1 LQIGPVLLDAAVP
14 GRRCGRCNAGRS
26 PQFSK
31 TEWLLRF
38 ASNNSI
44 RSLVSQLELAVNVLN
59 DVKLVISKQMG
70 VPSDQLDSDSRLE
83 AIGVESLDVIE
94 IVFALEE
101 KYNIA
106 IPFNA
111 NDSAALAF
119 ETIGQVADAVQKLVE
134 PKRSV

>member
-1 LQIGPVLLDAAVP
+1 
-14 GRRCGRCNAGRS
+14 
-26 PQFSK
+26 
-31 TEWLLRF
+31 
-38 ASNNSI
+38 
-44 RSLVSQLELAVNVLN
+44 LELAVNVLN